1 MPSKR
6 DFLKATAGL
15 VLATGGSWLA
25 AHARGAVRNA
35 QQRAARPAG
44 TVDAAKPAEPSTAS
58 YGEPRAETTNRRS
71 RLR

>member
-25 AHARGAVRNA
+25 AHARGAVTDS
-35 QQRAARPAG
+35 QQSA
-44 TVDAAKPAEPSTAS
+44 SQTATPTELS
-58 YGEPRAETTNRRS
+58 GVRYGEPRAETTNRRN
-71 RLR
+71 RRR